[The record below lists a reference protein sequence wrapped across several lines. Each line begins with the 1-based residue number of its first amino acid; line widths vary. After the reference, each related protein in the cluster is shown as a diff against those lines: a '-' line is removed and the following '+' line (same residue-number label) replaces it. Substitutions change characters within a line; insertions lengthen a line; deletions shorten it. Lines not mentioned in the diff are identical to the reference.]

1 MAGDTWE
8 QMGEEQLRQIVSNYL
23 NEVLRCYQEE
33 HRFWLSGGERQFE
46 RLERKASELLE
57 AMMTSVEPG
66 ERRKAVLQVL
76 CRAQE
81 QHQSSLPS

>member
-1 MAGDTWE
+1 MAGNTWE
-8 QMGEEQLRQIVSNYL
+8 QMSEEQLRQIVSNYL

-33 HRFWLSGGERQFE
+33 HRFWLQGGERQFE

-76 CRAQE
+76 CAQE